1 MPDGVNHRSDLFSK
15 SIRAGKRTYFFDVK
29 STKGNDLYMTITE
42 SKRRFDDNGNPQF
55 EKHKLFLYR
64 EDFNKFL
71 DGLHETMER
80 IDAIVDS
87 DQYDE
92 NFENS
97 DEHTEGNLS
106 ESGVENHQEKA
117 PKKALTNINFE
128 DLAD

>member
-106 ESGVENHQEKA
+106 ESGVENHQEEA

>member
-1 MPDGVNHRSDLFSK
+1 MSDGENHRSDLFSK

-42 SKRRFDDNGNPQF
+42 SKRRFDDNGVPQF

-80 IDAIVDS
+80 IDAIVNS
-87 DQYDE
+87 DQYDD
-92 NFENS
+92 NFENGQVS
-97 DEHTEGNLS
+97 
-106 ESGVENHQEKA
+106 HQEHERPTEQIQPSAEVKQGF
-117 PKKALTNINFE
+117 TNIDFDDLE
-128 DLAD
+128 D

>member
-1 MPDGVNHRSDLFSK
+1 MPDGVNQRSDLFSK

-87 DQYDE
+87 DQYDD
-92 NFENS
+92 NFE
-97 DEHTEGNLS
+97 TS
-106 ESGVENHQEKA
+106 EDHSEENHSENGTETDQGEEQ
-117 PKKALTNINFE
+117 KKQYTNINFDDLE
-128 DLAD
+128 D

>member
-80 IDAIVDS
+80 IDAIVNS

-106 ESGVENHQEKA
+106 ESGVENHQEEA

>member
-1 MPDGVNHRSDLFSK
+1 MPDGGNHRSDLFSK

-87 DQYDE
+87 DRYDD
-92 NFENS
+92 NFETHDKQQEVAFTNNS
-97 DEHTEGNLS
+97 AS
-106 ESGVENHQEKA
+106 EQNDDDSTKVF
-117 PKKALTNINFE
+117 TNIEFDDLE
-128 DLAD
+128 D

>member
-1 MPDGVNHRSDLFSK
+1 MPDGVNQRSDLFSK

-87 DQYDE
+87 DQFDD
-92 NFENS
+92 NFETSEDHSEANHS
-97 DEHTEGNLS
+97 ENGTETDQG
-106 ESGVENHQEKA
+106 EDQ
-117 PKKALTNINFE
+117 KKQYTNINFDDLE
-128 DLAD
+128 D

>member
-87 DQYDE
+87 DQYDD
-92 NFENS
+92 NFETSEDHSEANY
-97 DEHTEGNLS
+97 TENGT
-106 ESGVENHQEKA
+106 EKHHEED
-117 PKKALTNINFE
+117 PKKEYTNIDFD
-128 DLAD
+128 DLGD

>member
-1 MPDGVNHRSDLFSK
+1 MPDGVNQRSDLFSK

-87 DQYDE
+87 DQYDD
-92 NFENS
+92 NFETSEDNS
-97 DEHTEGNLS
+97 EANHSENGTELDQG
-106 ESGVENHQEKA
+106 EEQ
-117 PKKALTNINFE
+117 KKQYTNINFDDLE
-128 DLAD
+128 D